1 MATTAPLLSSDQ
13 EIEQTVR
20 NLVRPGDGSVRGVF
34 ARRALRAVARL
45 AQQMGEAALR
55 EAVSAPSDYGVLLAA
70 LESEP
75 GLASLVSEDPLAEA
89 RLRGIEARKRL
100 LEAEGGTLGA
110 QEVASLLN
118 ISRQAAYK
126 RYRAGR
132 LLAVD
137 CGRHGFSF
145 PAWQFVPGGG
155 VLPGLEEVL
164 PALAHFDPW
173 MQLAFFLE
181 ENAATGGKTPLAALR
196 KGKVKDVLRA
206 AELHGEHGA
215 V

>member
-1 MATTAPLLSSDQ
+1 MAATAPLHSRDE

-20 NLVRPGDGSVRGVF
+20 SLVRPGDASVRGVF

-45 AQQMGEAALR
+45 SEQMGEASLR
-55 EAVSAPSDYGVLLAA
+55 EAVSAPSDYGVLLMA
-70 LESEP
+70 LESKP
-75 GLASLVSEDPLAEA
+75 GMAALIPDDPLAEA
-89 RLRGIEARKRL
+89 RLRGIEAKRRL
-100 LEAEGGTLGA
+100 LEVEGGALSA
-110 QEVASLLN
+110 QQVASLLS

-137 CGRHGFSF
+137 CGRHGLAF
-145 PAWQFVPGGG
+145 PAWQLVPGG

-164 PALAHFDPW
+164 AALVDFDPW
-173 MQLAFFLE
+173 MKLAFFLE
-181 ENAATGGKTPLAALR
+181 ANAATGGKTPLAALR
-196 KGKVKDVLRA
+196 RGKLKDALRA
-206 AELHGEHGA
+206 ATLHGEQGA

>member
-1 MATTAPLLSSDQ
+1 MAATIPLLSRD
-13 EIEQTVR
+13 EEFEQTVR
-20 NLVRPGDGSVRGVF
+20 SLVHAGDASVRGVF

-45 AQQMGEAALR
+45 SQQMGEASLR
-55 EAVSAPSDYGVLLAA
+55 EAVSSASDYGVLLTA

-75 GLASLVSEDPLAEA
+75 GLAALTPEDPLAEA

-137 CGRHGFSF
+137 CGRHGFTF
-145 PAWQFVPGGG
+145 PAWQFVPNG

-164 PALAHFDPW
+164 AALADFDPW
-173 MQLAFFLE
+173 MKLAFFLE
-181 ENAATGGKTPLAALR
+181 ANAATGGKTPLLALR
-196 KGKVKDVLRA
+196 QGKLQEALRA

-215 V
+215 I

>member
-1 MATTAPLLSSDQ
+1 MAATAPLISQD
-13 EIEQTVR
+13 EDIEQAVR
-20 NLVRPGDGSVRGVF
+20 VLVRPGDASIRGVF
-34 ARRALRAVARL
+34 TRRALRAVASLSR
-45 AQQMGEAALR
+45 QMGEASLR
-55 EAVSAPSDYGVLLAA
+55 EAVSAPSDYGVLLTA

-75 GLASLVSEDPLAEA
+75 GLAALTPDDPLAEA

-100 LEAEGGTLGA
+100 LTAEGGTLGV

-126 RYRAGR
+126 RYKAGR

-137 CGRHGFSF
+137 CGRHGLAF
-145 PAWQFVPGGG
+145 PVWQLVPGG
-155 VLPGLEEVL
+155 VLPGLEETL
-164 PALAHFDPW
+164 TALADFDPW
-173 MQLAFFLE
+173 MKLAFFLE
-181 ENAATGGKTPLAALR
+181 ENAAVGGKTPLAGLR
-196 KGKVKDVLRA
+196 QGQLKDVLRA

>member
-1 MATTAPLLSSDQ
+1 MAATAPRHSRDE

-20 NLVRPGDGSVRGVF
+20 SLVRPGDASVRGVF

-45 AQQMGEAALR
+45 SQQMGEASLR
-55 EAVSAPSDYGVLLAA
+55 EAVSAPSDYGVLLTA

-75 GLASLVSEDPLAEA
+75 GMAALIPEDPLAEA

-100 LEAEGGTLGA
+100 LEAGGGTLRA
-110 QEVASLLN
+110 QQVASLLN

-137 CGRHGFSF
+137 CGRHGFVF
-145 PAWQFVPGGG
+145 PAWQFVPGG

-164 PALAHFDPW
+164 ATLADFDPW
-173 MQLAFFLE
+173 MKLAFFLE
-181 ENAATGGKTPLAALR
+181 ANAATGRKTPLEALQR
-196 KGKVKDVLRA
+196 GKLKDALRA
-206 AELHGEHGA
+206 ASLHGEQGP

>member
-1 MATTAPLLSSDQ
+1 MATTAPLLSRDE

-20 NLVRPGDGSVRGVF
+20 DLVRPGDASVRGVF

-45 AQQMGEAALR
+45 SRQMGEASLR

-75 GLASLVSEDPLAEA
+75 GLAALVSEDPLAEA

-145 PAWQFVPGGG
+145 PAWQFVPDG

-164 PALAHFDPW
+164 TALADFDPW
-173 MQLAFFLE
+173 MKLAFFLE
-181 ENAATGGKTPLAALR
+181 ENAATGGKPPLVALR

-215 V
+215 A

>member
-1 MATTAPLLSSDQ
+1 MAATTPLLSRDE

-20 NLVRPGDGSVRGVF
+20 DLVRPGDTSVRGVF
-34 ARRALRAVARL
+34 ARRAIRAVARL
-45 AQQMGEAALR
+45 SQQMGEASLR

-70 LESEP
+70 LESGP
-75 GLASLVSEDPLAEA
+75 GLAALVPDDPLAEA
-89 RLRGIEARKRL
+89 RLRGIAARKRL

-118 ISRQAAYK
+118 VSRQAAYK
-126 RYRAGR
+126 RYRAGK

-137 CGRHGFSF
+137 CGRHGFAF
-145 PAWQFVPGGG
+145 PAWQFIPGG
-155 VLPGLEEVL
+155 VLPGLEE
-164 PALAHFDPW
+164 ALAALAGLDPW
-173 MQLAFFLE
+173 MKLAFFLE

-196 KGKVKDVLRA
+196 RGKLENVLHA

>member
-1 MATTAPLLSSDQ
+1 MATTAPLLSRDE

-20 NLVRPGDGSVRGVF
+20 ELVRPGDASVRGVF

-45 AQQMGEAALR
+45 SQQMGEASLR

-100 LEAEGGTLGA
+100 LETEGGTLGA

-145 PAWQFVPGGG
+145 PAWQFVPGG

-164 PALAHFDPW
+164 PALADFDPW
-173 MQLAFFLE
+173 MKLAFFLE
-181 ENAATGGKTPLAALR
+181 ENAATGGKPPLAALR
-196 KGKVKDVLRA
+196 RGKIKDVLRA

>member
-1 MATTAPLLSSDQ
+1 MAATAPLLSCDE

-20 NLVRPGDGSVRGVF
+20 SLVRAGDASARGEF

-45 AQQMGEAALR
+45 AQQMAEASLR
-55 EAVSAPSDYGVLLAA
+55 EAVSAPSDYGVLLTA

-75 GLASLVSEDPLAEA
+75 GLAALVQEDPLAEA

-100 LEAEGGTLGA
+100 LEAEGGTLRA
-110 QEVASLLN
+110 QEVASILH

-137 CGRHGFSF
+137 CGRHGFAF
-145 PAWQFVPGGG
+145 PAWQFAPGGA
-155 VLPGLEEVL
+155 LPGLEDVL
-164 PALAHFDPW
+164 GALADFDPW
-173 MQLAFFLE
+173 MKLAFFLE
-181 ENAATGGKTPLAALR
+181 PNAATGGKTPLVALR
-196 KGKVKDVLRA
+196 HGKLRDVLRA

>member
-1 MATTAPLLSSDQ
+1 
-13 EIEQTVR
+13 
-20 NLVRPGDGSVRGVF
+20 
-34 ARRALRAVARL
+34 
-45 AQQMGEAALR
+45 MGEASLR
-55 EAVSAPSDYGVLLAA
+55 EAVSSASDYGVLLAA

-75 GLASLVSEDPLAEA
+75 GLAALTPEDPLAEA

-110 QEVASLLN
+110 QEVASLLS

-137 CGRHGFSF
+137 CGRHGFAF
-145 PAWQFVPGGG
+145 PAWQFVPSG

-164 PALAHFDPW
+164 AALADFDPW
-173 MQLAFFLE
+173 MKLAFFLE
-181 ENAATGGKTPLAALR
+181 ANAATGGKAPLLALR
-196 KGKVKDVLRA
+196 QGKLLDVLRA

-215 V
+215 I

>member
-1 MATTAPLLSSDQ
+1 MAATAPPLSRNE

-20 NLVRPGDGSVRGVF
+20 SLVHAGDSSVRGVF
-34 ARRALRAVARL
+34 TRRALRAVARL
-45 AQQMGEAALR
+45 SQQMGEASLR
-55 EAVSAPSDYGVLLAA
+55 EAVSASSDYGVLLTA

-75 GLASLVSEDPLAEA
+75 GLAALSPEDPLAEA
-89 RLRGIEARKRL
+89 RLRGIKARTRL
-100 LEAEGGTLGA
+100 LEAEGGTLRA

-137 CGRHGFSF
+137 CGRHGFAF
-145 PAWQFVPGGG
+145 PAWQFVPGG

-164 PALAHFDPW
+164 AALADFDSW
-173 MQLAFFLE
+173 MKLAFLLE
-181 ENAATGGKTPLAALR
+181 ANVATGGKPPLAALR
-196 KGKVKDVLRA
+196 KGQLRDVLRA

-215 V
+215 I